1 MAEGAEINTI
11 IDGQLHGAGIRIK
24 GKTPLDLAVEKKHT
38 EIANLLRK
46 HGGKHGAIN
55 DAVAGGYIQAVEEH
69 LAAGA
74 DVNSKDWYG
83 YTPLHI
89 AAARNSPIEIAE
101 LLIANGADVNA
112 KDYFGS
118 TPLHSAVSE
127 GHKEI
132 AKLLV
137 AAGADVNVKDG
148 WGGDT
153 PLDWAEEGSGWDSP
167 EIKAAKKEIA
177 LLLREH
183 GGKTTA
189 ELGALI
195 DAAKNGDFEAIKQA
209 IADGVD
215 VNVKGGW
222 GELTPLHEAA
232 GGGHKEI
239 VELLIVNG
247 ADVNAKDEGG
257 LTPLHFAASGGHKE
271 IVELLIVNGADV
283 NAKDESGLTPLHS
296 AVGSARLVVEM
307 LIAAGADVNAKI
319 DPFGDTPLD
328 WAIGGEAETAGLL
341 REHGGKTGEELPPA
355 TLFEAVYRDDLEG
368 MKDLLAE
375 GADVNA
381 MDKDGNTPLHIVT
394 HSGHKEMIKLL
405 ISNGAHVNAK
415 DEGGWTPLHF
425 AASGGHKEIAELMLA
440 NGADVNAKDF
450 SDYTPLHRAAGGGHN
465 EMIKLLISNGAD
477 VNAKGRFGT
486 PIHNA
491 VSSGYKEIV
500 QLLVDEGADVNAKEW
515 RGKTPLDMATPLGR
529 QDLLKYQEI
538 AELLRKYGG
547 KYGTL
552 HSAAT
557 GGDIEEVKELL
568 AAGSDVNVV
577 DGAGYS
583 PLHYAIKSNR
593 PEVVEL
599 LIVNGADVNETVNT
613 GETPLEIVRIFE
625 WDSLEIKAAK
635 KEIADLLR
643 KHGGKTGVELAL
655 MPPRLAQHNRFA
667 FSFDTIKGKVYE
679 VQDSFDLLN
688 WEVIKTYTGTGK
700 TVRFDEERDHDP
712 PKIFYRVK
720 VVE

>member
-405 ISNGAHVNAK
+405 ISNGA
-415 DEGGWTPLHF
+415 
-425 AASGGHKEIAELMLA
+425 
-440 NGADVNAKDF
+440 
-450 SDYTPLHRAAGGGHN
+450 
-465 EMIKLLISNGAD
+465 D

-568 AAGSDVNVV
+568 AAGSEVNVV